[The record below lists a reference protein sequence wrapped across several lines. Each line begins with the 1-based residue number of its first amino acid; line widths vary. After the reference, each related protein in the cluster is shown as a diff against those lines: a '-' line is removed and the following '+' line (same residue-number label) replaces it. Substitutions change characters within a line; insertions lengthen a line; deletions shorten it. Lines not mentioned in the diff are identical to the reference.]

1 MRVNAR
7 NPDPVTVGGAPVED
21 VEKFTYLG
29 CIVTRTGGTEEDVE
43 ARIRKARNSYHDLRK
58 IWNSRQI
65 SIKLKLTLY
74 NSIVKS
80 VLLYGSET
88 WRMTDAIRRKLQTFT
103 NRCLRRIMGVFW
115 PLWVTN
121 EELWRITD
129 QKPID
134 WEIRARKWR
143 WIGHTLRKDPQNITR
158 QSLQWN
164 PAGRRSRGRPKQT
177 WRRTVE
183 GEMKCVGLS
192 WGTMATTA
200 ENRVRWKSTV
210 SAICANM
217 HK

>member
-1 MRVNAR
+1 MATLFVRYFVTSIDTHFIR
-7 NPDPVTVGGAPVED
+7 NTSPSVG
-21 VEKFTYLG
+21 
-29 CIVTRTGGTEEDVE
+29 
-43 ARIRKARNSYHDLRK
+43 
-58 IWNSRQI
+58 
-65 SIKLKLTLY
+65 
-74 NSIVKS
+74 
-80 VLLYGSET
+80 T
-88 WRMTDAIRRKLQTFT
+88 WRMTDNIRQKLQTFT

-143 WIGHTLRKDPQNITR
+143 WIGHTLRKEPQNITR
-158 QSLQWN
+158 QALQWN

-192 WGTMATTA
+192 WRTMSTTA
-200 ENRVRWKSTV
+200 ENRVRWRSTV